1 MPRFDVTKLPAN
13 MRAKIMISADQSST
27 NGSACWE
34 WTGAQNSRGYG
45 SMTAGVK
52 GKTALAHRRAYIE
65 LVGEIPDGLTIDHL
79 CFNKLCVN
87 VDHMEV
93 VTIAENN
100 RRKSARQTHCKQGHE
115 LVGENLRIAKRRD
128 WTQRVCVTCQR
139 AWGRASER
147 RARANAKKRLE
158 KRAA

>member
-34 WTGAQNSRGYG
+34 WTGAVQSSGYG
-45 SMTAGVK
+45 SMTDGRGGSK
-52 GKTALAHRRAYIE
+52 LTHRAAYE
-65 LVGEIPDGLTIDHL
+65 QLVGKIPSGLTIDHL